1 MSKKNSLIF
10 VVEDDIPFGK
20 LIQYYLMKHGYKN
33 MIVYTHEND
42 CLDNFKRHPDVL
54 ITDYRLKCMDG
65 IKLIQKAKKIYP
77 DFYCILLS
85 GMQYDE
91 IFVNGISGQYIDKY
105 IRKGLYSMNELVHT
119 LDHCLHT
126 QYVGQFY

>member
-33 MIVYTHEND
+33 MIVYTHEKD

-65 IKLIQKAKKIYP
+65 IKLIQKAKKIYL

-105 IRKGLYSMNELVHT
+105 IRKGLYSMNELV
-119 LDHCLHT
+119 LAIDQCLHK
-126 QYVGQFY
+126 QYVEQC